1 MRRLVFLSVVAAAV
15 LASGGTAL
23 AATLACNG
31 GRCVGGDGPDTMYGS
46 GGRYEIYSLKGG
58 DLVRANAGGDFL
70 VGGMVTDGGLSA
82 LCVACDA
89 DPATCGAAR
98 RATIGP
104 SNESRCAVTGR
115 LVRWTT
121 RRDGRSSDG

>member
-58 DLVRANAGGDFL
+58 DLVRANAGGDF
-70 VGGMVTDGGLSA
+70 VSCRGDGHGWW
-82 LCVACDA
+82 
-89 DPATCGAAR
+89 PFR
-98 RATIGP
+98 P
-104 SNESRCAVTGR
+104 
-115 LVRWTT
+115 VR
-121 RRDGRSSDG
+121 SL